1 MLPRWPEMAMI
12 ARRTVMRAGL
22 AIGGGLLLTL
32 HLPGRGR
39 AAQGATAFR
48 AERLCPH
55 RPQRRGDAD
64 HGQHRM
70 RPGHLDLQRHAASG
84 RTGGR
89 ARPGPARSGAAERG
103 ALQQSAARA
112 AGNRRL
118 HLDPRRLVAA
128 AGGRGGCAHHADRG
142 GGGAMG
148 RGCRNVPRGARH
160 GDACTQWAI
169 AGLRRACGRRGTAT
183 RTARR
188 GLEGPRALHA

>member
-1 MLPRWPEMAMI
+1 MI

-39 AAQGATAFR
+39 AAQGATAFAPNAFVR
-48 AERLCPH
+48 I
-55 RPQRRGDAD
+55 D
-64 HGQHRM
+64 
-70 RPGHLDLQRHAASG
+70 
-84 RTGGR
+84 
-89 ARPGPARSGAAERG
+89 RSGAVTLIMGNTECGQGIWTSSAMLLAEELEVG
-103 ALQQSAARA
+103 LDQVQLEAAPPNAALYSRSAARA

-160 GDACTQWAI
+160 
-169 AGLRRACGRRGTAT
+169 R
-183 RTARR
+183 
-188 GLEGPRALHA
+188 